1 VNWNDY
7 EAVLFDLDGVLT
19 PTAELH
25 QRAWFT
31 MFTQFFADYPEIA
44 PYSEADYFAY
54 VDGRPRY
61 DGVAA
66 MLAARGLECE
76 WGNPSDPPAAKTVCG
91 LGNRKNAQFEEL
103 LARDGIAPYP
113 GSLALIEHLHELG
126 THMAVV
132 SSSRNAPEVLSI
144 AGIANYFP
152 VVVDGTVAEI
162 NGVPGKPAPDM
173 YLAAASRLGVEP
185 SHAVVVE
192 DAVSGVQ
199 SGRAGAFGLVLGVDR
214 GAGHEV
220 LKANGADLVVDDLG
234 DLL

>member
-1 VNWNDY
+1 MNWNDY

-25 QRAWFT
+25 QRAWFA

-44 PYSEADYFAY
+44 PYTEADYFAY

-66 MLAARGLECE
+66 MLAARGLDCD
-76 WGNPSDPPAAKTVCG
+76 WGTPTDPPTVTTVCG

-113 GSLALIEHLHELG
+113 GSLALIEHLHEIG

-152 VVVDGTVAEI
+152 VVVDGTIAELD
-162 NGVPGKPAPDM
+162 GVPGKPAPDM
-173 YLAAASRLGVEP
+173 YLAAAARLGVAP
-185 SHAVVVE
+185 SAAVVIE

-199 SGRAGAFGLVLGVDR
+199 SGHAGQFGLVLGVNR
-214 GAGHEV
+214 GAGRDV
-220 LKANGADLVVDDLG
+220 LIQNGADMVVDDLG
-234 DLL
+234 ELV